1 MYKTGKVIAQLF
13 GVYELVGLSRWEAI
27 SSHMKKA
34 FGFPKAFA
42 FTMVE
47 QKLLTANT
55 IYVNSVEIKLTRSW
69 LAVITFCESPDNK
82 S

>member
-1 MYKTGKVIAQLF
+1 
-13 GVYELVGLSRWEAI
+13 
-27 SSHMKKA
+27 MKKA